1 MEKNSTGSIWEEK
14 SIKEFEDINN
24 LGLSNIDKLREK
36 RKKYLESI
44 ANKKI

>member
-14 SIKEFEDINN
+14 SIKESDDINN
-24 LGLSNIDKLREK
+24 LGLSNINKLREK